1 MNPDMP
7 ANLSEAHPEK
17 RLVWSKPQIQ
27 RLQVSLDTAFGPG
40 SAVDGSVLDPG
51 TETGISDVRV
61 KKDVTRIT
69 DALTGILSLNGVTF
83 RYNTEAHPE
92 LRLSKKPQIG
102 FLAQEL
108 EQVYPELV
116 KTREDG
122 LKAVNYAHLVP
133 VLVEAIKEQQSMIA
147 ELREQISQLHQP
159 PS

>member
-1 MNPDMP
+1 MNPDIP

-27 RLQVSLDTAFGPG
+27 RLQVSLDTGFGPG
-40 SAVDGSVLDPG
+40 SGADLNEIDPG
-51 TETGISDVRV
+51 DEFISDLRV

-69 DALTGILSLNGVTF
+69 DALSGILSLNGVTF
-83 RYNTEAHPE
+83 RYNTDAHPG

-147 ELREQISQLHQP
+147 ELREQIRQLHQP